1 MENKNSSKV
10 DFCNERIA
18 FPLVHRNLNLLNQY
32 NIIHFNGQKFPRLP
46 IYNPFLIKSF
56 QLPFGLSDVTSLIKS
71 NNIKRKNEICES
83 MKEKE
88 FKNLFEQNKPSI
100 LTKNNNSNDYIKNI
114 ENKNIFNFF
123 LNNDKNYNYIQYKNQ
138 ENIKKSRDKD
148 KKLINNN
155 FEKEDSNNI
164 MQNKINII
172 NNNIYDIKVPN
183 LFFCNSFPTLNNHQ
197 KLNLKTIENI
207 NIDKDQSP
215 SIFSNSSKSNI
226 QNKSKNLFIVN
237 EILNQEKNKEENEV
251 ENKIQPTLLTNK
263 RGRKQINHNN
273 KKIHSALDDDNILR
287 KIQVHYISFI
297 TNFIND
303 IIRVFI
309 KTRNVPLFKNVD
321 YKLKKIVNHEYFLKL
336 KSLKIADILQ
346 MTPSPKMKN
355 HDISVNKNIYTK
367 VCNLFPFMIN
377 FLQINFIN
385 FFKEYYFNN
394 SKNYTVNGKIIP
406 LSEKTKNFNDLIN
419 KNYAY
424 KEKIKFI
431 ALNCFLDDEKAMDK
445 LKFKTEY

>member
-1 MENKNSSKV
+1 MNK
-10 DFCNERIA
+10 
-18 FPLVHRNLNLLNQY
+18 
-32 NIIHFNGQKFPRLP
+32 
-46 IYNPFLIKSF
+46 
-56 QLPFGLSDVTSLIKS
+56 
-71 NNIKRKNEICES
+71 
-83 MKEKE
+83 
-88 FKNLFEQNKPSI
+88 
-100 LTKNNNSNDYIKNI
+100 
-114 ENKNIFNFF
+114 IFNFF

-138 ENIKKSRDKD
+138 ENIKKSIDKD

-164 MQNKINII
+164 MQNKIDII
-172 NNNIYDIKVPN
+172 NNNIYNIKVPN

-197 KLNLKTIENI
+197 KLNFKTIENI

-309 KTRNVPLFKNVD
+309 
-321 YKLKKIVNHEYFLKL
+321 
-336 KSLKIADILQ
+336 
-346 MTPSPKMKN
+346 
-355 HDISVNKNIYTK
+355 
-367 VCNLFPFMIN
+367 
-377 FLQINFIN
+377 
-385 FFKEYYFNN
+385 
-394 SKNYTVNGKIIP
+394 
-406 LSEKTKNFNDLIN
+406 
-419 KNYAY
+419 
-424 KEKIKFI
+424 
-431 ALNCFLDDEKAMDK
+431 
-445 LKFKTEY
+445 